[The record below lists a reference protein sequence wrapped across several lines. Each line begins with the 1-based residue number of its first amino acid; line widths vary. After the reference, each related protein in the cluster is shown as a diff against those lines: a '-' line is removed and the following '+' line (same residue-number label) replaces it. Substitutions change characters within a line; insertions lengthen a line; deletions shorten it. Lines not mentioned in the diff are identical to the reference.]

1 MTYYPHPGQPL
12 SVSSLTTTGAITVGT
27 TLTVD
32 GASTLTGA
40 VTMSASATVGTTLGV
55 TGAVTM
61 SAAATVGT
69 TLGVTGATTLS
80 DTLAVTGATTLS
92 STLGVTGISSLAGWK
107 FAAHKQNITTADLTD
122 AATSQAVA
130 ITGFPA
136 NSIPVYGRI
145 YINTVLSGGSIS
157 AATAEL
163 GDAGASTGLITAED
177 IFTGATTG
185 VLAGTDGAEAGFGT
199 AALEAAYSPIC
210 TVRTTSD
217 NVDAATACDFDAY
230 IFYMGIEA
238 TA

>member
-12 SVSSLTTTGAITVGT
+12 AVSSLTTTGAIVVGT

-40 VTMSASATVGTTLGV
+40 VTMSGAATVGTTLGV
-55 TGAVTM
+55 TGLVTM

-80 DTLAVTGATTLS
+80 
-92 STLGVTGISSLAGWK
+92 STLDVAGITSAAGWK

-130 ITGFPA
+130 ITGFPT
-136 NSIPVYGRI
+136 NSIPVYGKI
-145 YINTVLSGGSIS
+145 YINTVLAGGSIS

-163 GDAGASTGLITAED
+163 GDAGASTGLMTAED
-177 IFTGATTG
+177 VFTGATTG
-185 VLAGTDGAEAGFGT
+185 ALAGTAGTEAGFGT
-199 AALEAAYSPIC
+199 AVLEAAYSPIC
-210 TVRTTSD
+210 TVRTTTD
-217 NVDAATACDFDAY
+217 DVDQATTCDFDAY
-230 IFYMGIEA
+230 IYYMGIEA